1 MVPVTI
7 QSLFDC
13 IWKSKKMISFLV
25 AASIVFC
32 ALALNIVSST
42 TASVIIKFVGDDA
55 ENGLTEN
62 GMEIDPY
69 EISSALVIENAA
81 LTLGYENVN
90 TEPIR
95 RNMTITPITSTA
107 EREKYASWIENFSD
121 YDKTEEEKKSPVYY
135 AVSLK
140 TNENEDY
147 ARNMLYSIVQSY
159 RQYYTTKYTYHFNIA
174 NLEENV
180 YTQYDYY
187 ETIDLLNKK
196 IEENIK
202 YLNNIIA
209 SDFNYRSHKMG
220 FSIKDIADRYGALKN
235 TELSNAE
242 QTVLENKLSKN
253 YPLLINNLESKI
265 IYSEQIMSL
274 NKQKANSAKEL
285 MEAYAEKN
293 EEYLWDRF
301 NTEDNQSDQVRGDI
315 ERDDEYAQYK
325 STYDQL
331 MMDYVKYRTDYE
343 NARLDKEKYEKV
355 LASFQSGS
363 QQNIENTDI
372 ENRLTDICNTY
383 SEISEVTK
391 EVINAY
397 NKYRESKSVIAV
409 SGVIVDKSAN
419 AIFYYAV
426 CVVMALAVGIL
437 ISIAKEMYFMHL
449 KKKHPENGEQI

>member
-1 MVPVTI
+1 
-7 QSLFDC
+7 
-13 IWKSKKMISFLV
+13 MISFLV

-81 LTLGYENVN
+81 LTLGYENIN

-107 EREKYASWIENFSD
+107 EKEKYASWIENFSD
-121 YDKTEEEKKSPVYY
+121 YDNTEEEKKSPVYY

-180 YTQYDYY
+180 YSQYDYY
-187 ETIDLLNKK
+187 ETIDLLNNK
-196 IEENIK
+196 IDDNIQ

-253 YPLLINNLESKI
+253 YPLLISNLESKI
-265 IYSEQIMSL
+265 VYSEQIMSL
-274 NKQKANSAKEL
+274 NEQKADSAKEL

-301 NTEDNQSDQVRGDI
+301 NTDDNQSNQVRGDV

-331 MMDYVKYRTDYE
+331 MMDYVTYRTDYE

-355 LASFQSGS
+355 LESFQAGS
-363 QQNIENTDI
+363 QQNIENTEI
-372 ENRLTDICNTY
+372 ENRLADICNTY

-397 NKYRESKSVIAV
+397 NQYRESKSVIAV

-426 CVVMALAVGIL
+426 CVVMALAVGVL